1 MFWSSCVLNELCFK
15 TGLNLLGFNFKTFYN
30 KKTGIVALHFNYST
44 TNVNVHGP
52 LFFFREMHISTGL
65 HVLQGAPRQ
74 WPGAWR
80 QSGLLG
86 GLQKTVVYMYIYRPS
101 PLCRRFR
108 FQKLELEKTL
118 HWLYRTYSVVFCSVQ
133 MLKWMVSGQ
142 WSSGLFETYIVCA
155 MLSIVSILFP
165 LMIGWKNQTQNKI
178 NTRHV
183 DRSDHLNRCQKPDYS
198 WNWQWLVY
206 ML

>member
-52 LFFFREMHISTGL
+52 LFVFREMHISTGL

-86 GLQKTVVYMYIYRPS
+86 GFQKTVVYMYIYRPS

-108 FQKLELEKTL
+108 FQKLEVEKTL
-118 HWLYRTYSVVFCSVQ
+118 HWLYRTYSVVFCSAQMDGLWPVVQ
-133 MLKWMVSGQ
+133 WVIWDLYCMCHAFHSFNFVS
-142 WSSGLFETYIVCA
+142 SL
-155 MLSIVSILFP
+155 
-165 LMIGWKNQTQNKI
+165 
-178 NTRHV
+178 
-183 DRSDHLNRCQKPDYS
+183 DRSGGRIKPKTK
-198 WNWQWLVY
+198 
-206 ML
+206 